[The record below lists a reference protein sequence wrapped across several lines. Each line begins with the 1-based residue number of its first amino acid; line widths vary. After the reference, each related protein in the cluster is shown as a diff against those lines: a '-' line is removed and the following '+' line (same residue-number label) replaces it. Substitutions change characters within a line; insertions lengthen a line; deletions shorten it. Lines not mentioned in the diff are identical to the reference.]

1 MNAFREIIS
10 DPHSTEAQKAA
21 AQKMLGLEK
30 AKTDSQS
37 TKPVD
42 GRVTLPETRPQVRE
56 DGSAYSYGPLVV
68 SESYAKELQKRF
80 GNLTDG
86 QATQFAACSRLSAVL
101 LVSGGLLS
109 RDAAVAKFPDWEVIS
124 NSGAE

>member
-1 MNAFREIIS
+1 MNAFEEILL

-21 AQKMLGLEK
+21 AQKMLDAPTK
-30 AKTDSQS
+30 KSIDPTTTDG
-37 TKPVD
+37 PI
-42 GRVTLPETRPQVRE
+42 TLPQTPPQARE
-56 DGSAYSYGPLVV
+56 DGSAYSYGPLLV
-68 SESYAKELQKRF
+68 SEPYAKELQKRF

-109 RDAAVAKFPDWEVIS
+109 RDAAVAKFPDWEVT
-124 NSGAE
+124 NSGVE